1 MPARHVL
8 ILYGTSYG
16 QTAKIAR
23 RMDDLLT
30 ASGETVTLVDASNQP
45 HGLTPREF
53 DGVIVGG
60 SIIRGR
66 HQKSVRRFVHVHRD
80 ALNAMPSAF
89 FSVSG
94 TAASRERAAQADAR
108 RFVDEFVRETGW
120 HPALSESI
128 AGAMA
133 YTKYNP
139 NLRWIVMRA
148 SKPAGGPTDT
158 SRDHE
163 FTNWAQVRRFVA
175 TFEATLPAPA
185 AAGGLSATDRHAL
198 DRERLPDLTR
208 A

>member
-1 MPARHVL
+1 MPARHIL
-8 ILYGTSYG
+8 IFYGTSYG

-45 HGLTPREF
+45 RGLTPREF

-66 HQKSVRRFVHVHRD
+66 HQKSVRRFVDVHRD

-94 TAASRERAAQADAR
+94 AAASPDQAARAEAW
-108 RFVDEFVRETGW
+108 RFVDAFLGETGW
-120 HPALSESI
+120 HPALSETI

-139 NLRWIVMRA
+139 IVRWIVKRA

-163 FTNWAQVRRFVA
+163 FTDWAQVQRFVEA
-175 TFEATLPAPA
+175 FEATLPAPT
-185 AAGGLSATDRHAL
+185 AAGAL
-198 DRERLPDLTR
+198 ML

>member
-1 MPARHVL
+1 MPARRIL
-8 ILYGTSYG
+8 IFYGTSYG

-30 ASGETVTLVDASNQP
+30 ASGEIVTLVDASSQP
-45 HGLTPREF
+45 PDLTPREF
-53 DGVIVGG
+53 DGIIVGG

-80 ALNAMPSAF
+80 VLNAMPSAF

-94 TAASRERAAQADAR
+94 AAASPDQDARAEAR
-108 RFVDEFVRETGW
+108 RFVDAFLGETGW
-120 HPALSESI
+120 DPALSESI

-139 NLRWIVMRA
+139 IVRWIVKRA

-163 FTNWAQVRRFVA
+163 FTDWAQVERFVEA
-175 TFEATLPAPA
+175 FEAALPAPTA
-185 AAGGLSATDRHAL
+185 ARAL
-198 DRERLPDLTR
+198 TL

>member
-1 MPARHVL
+1 MPARHIL

-45 HGLTPREF
+45 RGLTPCEF

-66 HQKSVRRFVHVHRD
+66 HQKGVRRFVHLHRNV
-80 ALNAMPSAF
+80 LNAMPSAF

-94 TAASRERAAQADAR
+94 AAASRDQVARADAQ
-108 RFVDEFVRETGW
+108 RFIDAFLEETGW
-120 HPALSESI
+120 HPALSEPI

-133 YTKYNP
+133 YTRYNP
-139 NLRWIVMRA
+139 IVRWMVKRA

-163 FTNWAQVRRFVA
+163 FTDWTQVRRFVEA
-175 TFEATLPAPA
+175 FAATLPAPT
-185 AAGGLSATDRHAL
+185 AAGAL
-198 DRERLPDLTR
+198 ML

>member
-1 MPARHVL
+1 MPARRIL
-8 ILYGTSYG
+8 IFYGTSYG

-23 RMDDLLT
+23 RMEDLLT

-45 HGLTPREF
+45 PGLTPREF
-53 DGVIVGG
+53 DGIIVGG

-80 ALNAMPSAF
+80 VLNAIPSAF

-94 TAASRERAAQADAR
+94 AAASPDQDARAEAR
-108 RFVDEFVRETGW
+108 RFVDAFLGETGW
-120 HPALSESI
+120 DPALSESI

-139 NLRWIVMRA
+139 IVRWIVKRA
-148 SKPAGGPTDT
+148 SKPLGGPTDT

-163 FTNWAQVRRFVA
+163 FTDWAQVERFVEA
-175 TFEATLPAPA
+175 FEAALPAPTA
-185 AAGGLSATDRHAL
+185 ARAL
-198 DRERLPDLTR
+198 TL

>member
-1 MPARHVL
+1 MPARRVL

-30 ASGETVTLVDASNQP
+30 ASGEIVTLVDASNQP
-45 HGLTPREF
+45 PGLTPREF
-53 DGVIVGG
+53 DGIIVGG

-66 HQKSVRRFVHVHRD
+66 HQKSVRRFVHVHWGM
-80 ALNAMPSAF
+80 LNAMPSAF

-94 TAASRERAAQADAR
+94 AAASRDLTVRAEAQ
-108 RFVDEFVRETGW
+108 RFVDAFLGETGW
-120 HPALSESI
+120 HPALSETI

-139 NLRWIVMRA
+139 IVRWIVKRA
-148 SKPAGGPTDT
+148 SNPAGGPTDT

-163 FTNWAQVRRFVA
+163 FTGWAQVQRFVEA
-175 TFEATLPAPA
+175 FEATLPAPT
-185 AAGGLSATDRHAL
+185 AAGAPSLV
-198 DRERLPDLTR
+198 
-208 A
+208 

>member
-1 MPARHVL
+1 MPARRIL
-8 ILYGTSYG
+8 IFYGTSYG

-30 ASGETVTLVDASNQP
+30 ASGEIVTLVDASNQP
-45 HGLTPREF
+45 PGLTPREF
-53 DGVIVGG
+53 DGIIVGG

-66 HQKSVRRFVHVHRD
+66 HQKSVRRFVHVHQD
-80 ALNAMPSAF
+80 VLNAMPSAF

-94 TAASRERAAQADAR
+94 AAASPDQDARAEAR
-108 RFVDEFVRETGW
+108 RFVDAFLGETGW
-120 HPALSESI
+120 DPALSESI

-139 NLRWIVMRA
+139 IVRWIVKRA
-148 SKPAGGPTDT
+148 SKPLGGPTDT

-163 FTNWAQVRRFVA
+163 FTDWAQVQRFVES
-175 TFEATLPAPA
+175 FEATLPAPTA
-185 AAGGLSATDRHAL
+185 ARAL
-198 DRERLPDLTR
+198 TL

>member
-1 MPARHVL
+1 MAARRIL

-23 RMDDLLT
+23 HMADLLT

-66 HQKSVRRFVHVHRD
+66 HQKGVRRVVHVHWD
-80 ALNAMPSAF
+80 VLNAMPSAF

-94 TAASRERAAQADAR
+94 AAASPDQAVRAEAR
-108 RFVDEFVRETGW
+108 RFVDAFLGETGW
-120 HPALSESI
+120 DPPLSETI

-133 YTKYNP
+133 YTRYNP
-139 NLRWIVMRA
+139 IVRWIVKRA

-163 FTNWAQVRRFVA
+163 FTDWAQVDRFVEA
-175 TFEATLPAPA
+175 FEATLPAPT
-185 AAGGLSATDRHAL
+185 AAGAL
-198 DRERLPDLTR
+198 ML

>member
-1 MPARHVL
+1 MPARRIL
-8 ILYGTSYG
+8 IFYGTSYG

-30 ASGETVTLVDASNQP
+30 ASGEIVTLIDASNQP
-45 HGLTPREF
+45 PGLTPREF
-53 DGVIVGG
+53 DGIIVGG

-80 ALNAMPSAF
+80 VLNAMPSAF

-94 TAASRERAAQADAR
+94 AAASPDQDARAEAR
-108 RFVDEFVRETGW
+108 RFVDAFLGETGW
-120 HPALSESI
+120 DPALSESI

-139 NLRWIVMRA
+139 IVRWIVKRA
-148 SKPAGGPTDT
+148 SKPLGGPTDT

-163 FTNWAQVRRFVA
+163 FTDWAQVERFVEA
-175 TFEATLPAPA
+175 FEATLPAPTA
-185 AAGGLSATDRHAL
+185 ARAL
-198 DRERLPDLTR
+198 TL

>member
-1 MPARHVL
+1 MPARRIL
-8 ILYGTSYG
+8 IFYGTSYG

-30 ASGETVTLVDASNQP
+30 ASGEIVTLVDASSQP
-45 HGLTPREF
+45 PGLTPREF
-53 DGVIVGG
+53 DGIIVGG

-80 ALNAMPSAF
+80 VLNAMPSAF

-94 TAASRERAAQADAR
+94 AAASPDQDARAEAR
-108 RFVDEFVRETGW
+108 RFVDAFLGETGW
-120 HPALSESI
+120 DPALSESI

-139 NLRWIVMRA
+139 IVRWIVKRA
-148 SKPAGGPTDT
+148 SKPLGGPTDT

-163 FTNWAQVRRFVA
+163 FTDWAQVERFVEA
-175 TFEATLPAPA
+175 FEAALPAPTA
-185 AAGGLSATDRHAL
+185 ARAL
-198 DRERLPDLTR
+198 TL

>member
-1 MPARHVL
+1 MAARRIL

-23 RMDDLLT
+23 HMADLLT
-30 ASGETVTLVDASNQP
+30 ASGETVTLVDASYQP
-45 HGLTPREF
+45 HSLTPREF

-66 HQKSVRRFVHVHRD
+66 HQKGVRRFVHAHWD

-94 TAASRERAAQADAR
+94 AAASRDPTARAEAR
-108 RFVDEFVRETGW
+108 RFVDAFLGETGW
-120 HPALSESI
+120 HPALSETI

-139 NLRWIVMRA
+139 IVRWIVKRA
-148 SKPAGGPTDT
+148 SKQAGGPTNT

-163 FTNWAQVRRFVA
+163 VTDWAQVQRFVEA
-175 TFEATLPAPA
+175 FEATLPAPT
-185 AAGGLSATDRHAL
+185 AAGAL
-198 DRERLPDLTR
+198 ML

>member
-1 MPARHVL
+1 MPARRIL
-8 ILYGTSYG
+8 IFYGTSYG

-30 ASGETVTLVDASNQP
+30 ASGEIVTLVDASSQP
-45 HGLTPREF
+45 PGLTPREF
-53 DGVIVGG
+53 DGIIVGG

-80 ALNAMPSAF
+80 VLNAMPSAF

-94 TAASRERAAQADAR
+94 AAASPDQDARAEAR
-108 RFVDEFVRETGW
+108 RFVDAFLGETGW
-120 HPALSESI
+120 DPALSESI

-133 YTKYNP
+133 YTKYNRIV
-139 NLRWIVMRA
+139 RWIVKRA
-148 SKPAGGPTDT
+148 SKPLGGPTDT

-163 FTNWAQVRRFVA
+163 FTDWAQVERFVEA
-175 TFEATLPAPA
+175 FEAALPAPTA
-185 AAGGLSATDRHAL
+185 ARAL
-198 DRERLPDLTR
+198 TL

>member
-30 ASGETVTLVDASNQP
+30 ASGETVTLVDASHQP
-45 HGLTPREF
+45 RGLTPHEF
-53 DGVIVGG
+53 DAVIVGG
-60 SIIRGR
+60 SLIRGR
-66 HQKSVRRFVHVHRD
+66 HQKSVRRFVRVHRD

-94 TAASRERAAQADAR
+94 AAASRDEAVRADAR
-108 RFVDEFVRETGW
+108 RFVDEFLGDTGW
-120 HPALSESI
+120 HPARSETI

-139 NLRWIVMRA
+139 IVRWIVMRA

-163 FTNWAQVRRFVA
+163 FTDWAQVRRFVEA
-175 TFEATLPAPA
+175 FEATLPAPA
-185 AAGGLSATDRHAL
+185 ALAEAAAR
-198 DRERLPDLTR
+198 RLG
-208 A
+208 

>member
-1 MPARHVL
+1 MPARRIL
-8 ILYGTSYG
+8 IFYGTSYG

-30 ASGETVTLVDASNQP
+30 ASGEIVTLVDASSQP
-45 HGLTPREF
+45 PGLTPREF
-53 DGVIVGG
+53 DGIIVGG

-80 ALNAMPSAF
+80 VLNAMPSAF

-94 TAASRERAAQADAR
+94 AAASPDQDARAEAR
-108 RFVDEFVRETGW
+108 RFVDAFLGETGW
-120 HPALSESI
+120 DPALSESI

-139 NLRWIVMRA
+139 IVRWIVKRA
-148 SKPAGGPTDT
+148 SKPLGGPTDT

-163 FTNWAQVRRFVA
+163 FTDWAQVERFVEA
-175 TFEATLPAPA
+175 FEATLPAPTA
-185 AAGGLSATDRHAL
+185 ARAL
-198 DRERLPDLTR
+198 TL

>member
-1 MPARHVL
+1 MPARRIL
-8 ILYGTSYG
+8 IFYGTSYG

-30 ASGETVTLVDASNQP
+30 ASGEIVTLVDASSQP
-45 HGLTPREF
+45 PGLTPREF
-53 DGVIVGG
+53 DGIIVGG

-80 ALNAMPSAF
+80 VLNAMPSAF

-94 TAASRERAAQADAR
+94 AAASPDQDARAEAR
-108 RFVDEFVRETGW
+108 RFVDAFLGETGW
-120 HPALSESI
+120 DPALSESI

-139 NLRWIVMRA
+139 IVRWIVKRA
-148 SKPAGGPTDT
+148 SKPLGGPTDT

-163 FTNWAQVRRFVA
+163 FTDWAQVERFVEA
-175 TFEATLPAPA
+175 FEATLPAPTA
-185 AAGGLSATDRHAL
+185 ARV
-198 DRERLPDLTR
+198 LTL

>member
-1 MPARHVL
+1 MPARRIL
-8 ILYGTSYG
+8 IFYGTSYG

-30 ASGETVTLVDASNQP
+30 ASGEIVTLVDASNQP
-45 HGLTPREF
+45 PGLTPREF
-53 DGVIVGG
+53 DGIIVGG

-66 HQKSVRRFVHVHRD
+66 HQKSVRRFVHFHRD
-80 ALNAMPSAF
+80 VLNAMPSAF

-94 TAASRERAAQADAR
+94 AAASPDQDARAEAR
-108 RFVDEFVRETGW
+108 RFVDAFLGETGW
-120 HPALSESI
+120 DPALSESI

-139 NLRWIVMRA
+139 IVRWIVKRA
-148 SKPAGGPTDT
+148 SKPSGGPTDT

-163 FTNWAQVRRFVA
+163 FTDWAQVQRFVES
-175 TFEATLPAPA
+175 FEATLPAPTA
-185 AAGGLSATDRHAL
+185 ARAL
-198 DRERLPDLTR
+198 TL